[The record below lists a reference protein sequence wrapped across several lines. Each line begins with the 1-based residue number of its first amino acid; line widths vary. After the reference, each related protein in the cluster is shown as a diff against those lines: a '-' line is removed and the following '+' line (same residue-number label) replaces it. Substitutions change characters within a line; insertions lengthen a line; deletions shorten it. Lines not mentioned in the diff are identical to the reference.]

1 MPAYLGRDIVSRR
14 SHPMATCC
22 FCNEQENIRFEMLA
36 YYSPTNLQTEIPITL
51 VPGLDKG

>member
-22 FCNEQENIRFEMLA
+22 FCNEKENIRFEMLA
-36 YYSPTNLQTEIPITL
+36 YYSPTNLQTEIPIAL